1 MAGVSCSITSN
12 GDALVAIWA
21 DVLGSSGVTLKTNV
35 LEAGASSIHML
46 LALNRIRDVVDD
58 ELDPAYIFA
67 YPVIGDFAAMCV
79 AHQPSGQS
87 SGEIEDFLL

>member
-1 MAGVSCSITSN
+1 MAGNLYDRSSS

-21 DVLGSSGVTLKTNV
+21 DLLGSADVSLKTNV

-46 LALNRIRDVVDD
+46 LALNRIQDVVDG
-58 ELDPAYIFA
+58 ELDPGSIFA

-79 AHQPSGQS
+79 EPQS
-87 SGEIEDFLL
+87 TDEIEDFLL